1 MKKKKIEKSRLPL
14 EELLTHRRKFTVSL
28 QHIAYQNQQLEGD
41 KKALKVDQK
50 WLDEHEAEI
59 ADDFQLQGMQHLP
72 KIQNSALIRFRN
84 CWVQINPWLQENK
97 QLQEI
102 LNRYW
107 VFQFFSG
114 IDNEAYKR
122 LFSVFPPKTEVQ
134 NPLKK
139 GGKFADCFSREFTSS
154 DDSVPEEIYVP
165 SVEQS
170 NLIKKCITYL
180 IFYWQY
186 TVKEKEGQLTFELN
200 RLQRLI
206 DEKQS
211 RGQLFRWLDAYLV
224 ENVSLDGTPG
234 LLNHWYSRLRGFPP
248 FAKAIDDEDTDPYLD

>member
-1 MKKKKIEKSRLPL
+1 M
-14 EELLTHRRKFTVSL
+14 SL
-28 QHIAYQNQQLEGD
+28 QHIAYHNQQLEGD

-122 LFSVFPPKTEVQ
+122 LFSVFPPKIEVQ
-134 NPLKK
+134 NSLKK
-139 GGKFADCFSREFTSS
+139 GGKFADRFSREFTPS
-154 DDSVPEEIYVP
+154 DDLIPEEIYVP

-186 TVKEKEGQLTFELN
+186 TLKE
-200 RLQRLI
+200 
-206 DEKQS
+206 
-211 RGQLFRWLDAYLV
+211 
-224 ENVSLDGTPG
+224 
-234 LLNHWYSRLRGFPP
+234 
-248 FAKAIDDEDTDPYLD
+248 